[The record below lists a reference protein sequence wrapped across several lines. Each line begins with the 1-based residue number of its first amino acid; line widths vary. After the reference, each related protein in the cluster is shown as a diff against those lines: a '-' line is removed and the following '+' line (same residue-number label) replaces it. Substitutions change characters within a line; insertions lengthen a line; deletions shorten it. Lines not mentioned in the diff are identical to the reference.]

1 MLIKQ
6 YYSIFSVISLCIYYH
21 LNLLEIGALGIKH
34 YEIPLGFDI
43 NIAKS
48 PVPYHLTTRMKIILC
63 N

>member
-48 PVPYHLTTRMKIILC
+48 CSLSSDNYRMKIILC